1 MESKNDYFQRI
12 NEDQQKQL
20 ARYNVT
26 YGIPYK
32 TLISKALKFAFKYPE
47 KVWGVK

>member
-1 MESKNDYFQRI
+1 MTSKNDYFQRI
-12 NEDQQKQL
+12 NEDQQEQL
-20 ARYNVT
+20 ARLNLK

-32 TLISKALKFAFKYPE
+32 TLISKALKFAFRNPE

>member
-1 MESKNDYFQRI
+1 MTSSNDSLQRI
-12 NEDQQKQL
+12 NDFDKGQL
-20 ARYNVT
+20 LKYNEK

-32 TLISKALKFAFKYPE
+32 TLISKALKFAFEHPE